1 MKKKTFLFAN
11 ININA
16 TFAPQIRMVR
26 YLSWIEK
33 QPSKLWVLGSN
44 PSPIT

>member
-16 TFAPQIRMVR
+16 TFAEQ
-26 YLSWIEK
+26 

-44 PSPIT
+44 PSPITQKQAVISD